1 MNKRAYSGM
10 AIFLH
15 WLTALLLIGS
25 FSLGL
30 YMVGLKFSPQK
41 LTLYSYHK
49 WIGVSV
55 FCLALVRLLWR
66 LGHRPPP
73 LPSWMPAWQAAASS
87 ASHTLLYLLL
97 LATPISGWF
106 FSSAAGVPTV
116 PFGVA
121 MLQLPD
127 MVDKNGDL
135 AVTLKFVHMAINY
148 ALGALICLH
157 IAAALKHL
165 LINQDG
171 IMSRML
177 PGHKK

>member
-1 MNKRAYSGM
+1 
-10 AIFLH
+10 
-15 WLTALLLIGS
+15 
-25 FSLGL
+25 
-30 YMVGLKFSPQK
+30 
-41 LTLYSYHK
+41 
-49 WIGVSV
+49 
-55 FCLALVRLLWR
+55 
-66 LGHRPPP
+66 
-73 LPSWMPAWQAAASS
+73 MPAWQAAASG

-106 FSSAAGVPTV
+106 FSSAAGVPTG